1 MFNLFLSFCT
11 LWPEC
16 ILNPESHNMQMSWTD
31 ILTIVWHIQRFIWH
45 TASFLYTSRSLG
57 AYSSSW
63 KCKWMPLF
71 FHITH
76 LMTLFGP
83 KPWRQNRLRHPDVI
97 LPLTFLQGCMSA
109 EDCGKGRYCLY
120 DTRNSK
126 CLPCKA
132 IDVVSEP
139 NLPLCTCSIQFDLKC
154 TISWVSVAFHHIFTQ
169 SLPGSW
175 RVHFDCIAV
184 CPQV

>member
-1 MFNLFLSFCT
+1 
-11 LWPEC
+11 
-16 ILNPESHNMQMSWTD
+16 
-31 ILTIVWHIQRFIWH
+31 
-45 TASFLYTSRSLG
+45 
-57 AYSSSW
+57 
-63 KCKWMPLF
+63 MPLF
-71 FHITH
+71 FHIPH

-83 KPWRQNRLRHPDVI
+83 KPWCQNRLRHPDVI

-139 NLPLCTCSIQFDLKC
+139 NLPLCEHLLHSVWFKMHYFLGLCHFPPHIHTVASRQLARSLRLHCS
-154 TISWVSVAFHHIFTQ
+154 VSASVI
-169 SLPGSW
+169 G
-175 RVHFDCIAV
+175 V
-184 CPQV
+184 CCLWTLCPWKDSMCQGQMRALLFFSSALSKYV